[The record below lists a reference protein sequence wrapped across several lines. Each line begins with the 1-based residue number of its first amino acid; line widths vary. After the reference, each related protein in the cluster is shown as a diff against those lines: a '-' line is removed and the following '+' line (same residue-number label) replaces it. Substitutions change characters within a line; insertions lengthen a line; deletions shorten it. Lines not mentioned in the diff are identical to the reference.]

1 MRSSLPARRIGLP
14 ANLETARV
22 ALDDGALTTI
32 HVATY
37 DAASTVVRVVRLRR
51 AEALAAWCA
60 RSGVQEAVVGGFF
73 LRPEGRPLGELRTRG
88 IVRRT
93 VPFAAPWRDVR
104 SCVNSSGGRLVIAR
118 RDELP
123 AFPRG
128 DLLQAGPLL
137 VRDGAVVVRD
147 GEDDEGFSAGAH
159 QFDSD
164 IAVGRYPRA
173 ALATTRDGRI
183 LALAADGRSADD
195 AGLTLPELARVLV
208 DREAEHAL
216 NLDGGGSTSLVCG
229 GVLRNVPRGDW
240 ETPLPGGRPISTALV
255 FQLR

>member
-1 MRSSLPARRIGLP
+1 MRISQPARRFGLP
-14 ANLETARV
+14 ENLESERV
-22 ALDDGALTTI
+22 SLEDGAVTTI

-37 DAASTVVRVVRLRR
+37 DAAATVVRVVRLRR
-51 AEALAAWCA
+51 AEPLSAWCA
-60 RSGVQEAVVGGFF
+60 RSGVEEALVGGFF

-104 SCVNSSGGRLVIAR
+104 SCVHSTGGRLVIAR

-137 VRDGAVVVRD
+137 VRDGAIAVQD
-147 GEDDEGFSAGAH
+147 GQDDEGFSAGAH

-164 IAVGRYPRA
+164 ITLGRYPRA

-183 LALAADGRSADD
+183 LAVAADGRSRTD

-208 DREAEHAL
+208 ERGAEHAL

-229 GVLRNVPRGDW
+229 GALRNVPRGDW

-255 FQLR
+255 FQSR